1 MVKKTAKKPE
11 DSKSKKSSLPARPTT
26 STSKTKSS
34 GMPARRKP
42 ADDNRDTPLAQ
53 LGMAQ
58 ATLTRVQIEL
68 GRQMAFR
75 ENGDWDETPFY
86 DPLERLTAIFDEK
99 GLVKPYDLEYDW
111 TEFKTQVN
119 KIGDDMLGSVAQHLK
134 AKAERMLYT
143 GRSSD
148 DVLAKLWA
156 EAEEEGEKTREI
168 IRGFSNLIRK
178 LHATGCY
185 DPEEQQLRG
194 GRQQGGNRRG
204 RG

>member
-58 ATLTRVQIEL
+58 AALTRVQIEL

-119 KIGDDMLGSVAQHLK
+119 KIGNPGRRIKNPDHHFLLEGSGK
-134 AKAERMLYT
+134 
-143 GRSSD
+143 
-148 DVLAKLWA
+148 
-156 EAEEEGEKTREI
+156 
-168 IRGFSNLIRK
+168 
-178 LHATGCY
+178 C
-185 DPEEQQLRG
+185 
-194 GRQQGGNRRG
+194 
-204 RG
+204 